1 MVLRFE
7 NKNTGNIIAFDTEKK
22 IYEWCGYYSGKILRG
37 ENQYMMTTLIYVVNE
52 LQLKHIEEE
61 LIESGYK
68 KLWIEN
74 NYKNF

>member
-1 MVLRFE
+1 MVIRFE
-7 NKNTGNIIAFDTEKK
+7 NKNTGNIIAFDDEKK

-37 ENQYMMTTLIYVVNE
+37 ENQYMMTTLIYVIND

-68 KLWIEN
+68 KI
-74 NYKNF
+74 